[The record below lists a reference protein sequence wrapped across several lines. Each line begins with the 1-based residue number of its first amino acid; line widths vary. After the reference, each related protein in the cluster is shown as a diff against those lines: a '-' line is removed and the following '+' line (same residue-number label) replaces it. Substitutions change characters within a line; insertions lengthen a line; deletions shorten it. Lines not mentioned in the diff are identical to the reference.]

1 MLFGN
6 SNMTSPDAH
15 FHTLQA
21 DDRTKA
27 ALFVERYDKAIAD
40 PATKL
45 KVHRVSHYLASGALG
60 LDLRAYATG
69 SPMSKKLRTEITAYQ
84 LCMLDD
90 SMQES
95 PHARI
100 SRVVQAAR
108 PSKPPWWSATVRL
121 RQNLAICKS
130 LDELKPQH
138 SRALFQAW
146 KFLAHR
152 NPSSHVQWNLIPKRV
167 GTKPFLQMVYRLGQ
181 ENRTDWSSLRILSG
195 RESGVDI
202 GSLRKLAQDHTL
214 WEDLFKRV
222 CKPGLF
228 FTIGRK
234 YSALS
239 ALDTLGQDGAP
250 GLPQPTFDT
259 TVCFQ
264 VVHLNPTAKRQ
275 PDTAAVQVER
285 AMKLPAMVQV
295 YQVIQASDINDPC
308 PILHVRPHDMPA
320 VKDMMDFAG
329 HSSLRT
335 WLPDFRQWT
344 LASSTSGNTG
354 ECDIVDPILVNRKT
368 WRYLYIVL
376 LECVNLLCLCYVWYQ

>member
-1 MLFGN
+1 MYVHFVH
-6 SNMTSPDAH
+6 SNMTLQCVH
-15 FHTLQA
+15 VHTLQA
-21 DDRTKA
+21 DDRDKA
-27 ALFVERYDKAIAD
+27 VLFVERYDKAIAD

-45 KVHRVSHYLASGALG
+45 KVHRVSHYLASGPLG
-60 LDLRAYATG
+60 SDLRAYATG
-69 SPMSKKLRTEITAYQ
+69 SPMSENLRTEITAYQ

-100 SRVVQAAR
+100 SRVAQAAR

-121 RQNLAICKS
+121 KQNLAICES
-130 LDELKPQH
+130 LDELKPRQ
-138 SRALFQAW
+138 SRAFFQAW

-152 NPSSHVQWNLIPKRV
+152 NPSQHVRFHLIPKRIR
-167 GTKPFLQMVYRLGQ
+167 TKPFLQMVYRLGQ

-202 GSLRKLAQDHTL
+202 GSLRKLAPDHTL

-228 FTIGRK
+228 FTVNHN

-250 GLPQPTFDT
+250 GLSKPTLDT

-354 ECDIVDPILVNRKT
+354 DCDIVDPILVNRKT
-368 WRYLYIVL
+368 WRYLYIINIVL
-376 LECVNLLCLCYVWYQ
+376 LECVN